1 MLDVVLKTGVF
12 FLIVLAVV
20 KPLGIY
26 MKKVFSK
33 EKTFLDPVLV
43 PLERLL
49 YRAGGVDASK
59 EQGFV
64 AYAGSMMVFNVV
76 SLVVLYAMERL
87 QHLLPLNPDK
97 MPAVPAALAWNTA
110 VSFTTNTNWQAYSG
124 ESTMSLFTQMAGL
137 AVHNFASAA
146 TGIAIAIAFVR
157 GVARVEAKGIGNFW
171 SDLVRATLWVL
182 LPISL
187 IGAVFLM
194 SQGVIQNFKPSET
207 ITTLEGATQ
216 KIPQGPIASQ
226 EVIKNLGTNGGGFF
240 NTNAAHPFENPNGFT
255 NVFELILIFSIP
267 AALTATYGR
276 MVGSRRQGWALFAAM
291 TVMFVAGVAV
301 LYAAEAHG
309 TPAQHAAGL
318 HTHVYAGSTGGNM
331 EGKEQRFGIAGSAL
345 FNTVSTDTSTGAV
358 NAALDS
364 LTGLGG
370 AVPMSNLSTGE
381 VIFGG
386 VGSGLYMMLLYV
398 LLAVFIGGLMV
409 GRTPEL
415 LGKKIEAKEIKLASL
430 GILITPLTALASTAI
445 AIAGHAGRV
454 AIFNAGPQGFS
465 ETFYAYPS
473 QSNHNGSA
481 FAGYTGFI
489 QPNAG
494 NLGSHGIT
502 FADLLGSFDLAF
514 ARYAPIL
521 FVLAVAGSLAG
532 KRVSPTGLGT
542 MHTDNPTF
550 VVLLIGVI
558 ILVGALTFLP
568 ALLIGPIVQSLTG
581 HLY

>member
-64 AYAGSMMVFNVV
+64 AYAGSMMVFNVI

-110 VSFTTNTNWQAYSG
+110 VSFTTNTNWQAYAG

-187 IGAVFLM
+187 IGAVVLM

-207 ITTLEGATQ
+207 VTTLEGATQ

-226 EVIKNLGTNGGGFF
+226 EVIKNLGTNGGGFV
-240 NTNAAHPFENPNGFT
+240 NANSAHPYENPTPFSNLLEM
-255 NVFELILIFSIP
+255 VLIFSVGAGLTYTLGTMTGKTRHGWAVFWSMAIVFLIG
-267 AALTATYGR
+267 ALTAGFFEVR
-276 MVGSRRQGWALFAAM
+276 GNSIHHGLGVSSAM
-291 TVMFVAGVAV
+291 
-301 LYAAEAHG
+301 
-309 TPAQHAAGL
+309 
-318 HTHVYAGSTGGNM
+318 GNM
-331 EGKEQRFGIAGSAL
+331 EGKEVRLGAVDSAL
-345 FNTVSTDTSTGAV
+345 FATVTTDASCGAV
-358 NAALDS
+358 NAMHDS
-364 LTGLGG
+364 FTPLGG
-370 AVPMSNLSTGE
+370 LVPLVNMELGE
-381 VIFGG
+381 VVFGG
-386 VGSGLYMMLLYV
+386 VGSGLYGMLVFVV
-398 LLAVFIGGLMV
+398 LTVFLAGLMV
-409 GRTPEL
+409 GRTPEY
-415 LGKKIEAKEIKLASL
+415 LGKKIEAYDVKVSVLAVLVLCFSIL
-430 GILITPLTALASTAI
+430 GFAAWAAVSSWG
-445 AIAGHAGRV
+445 IAGL
-454 AIFNAGPQGFS
+454 NNTGPHGLS
-465 ETFYAYPS
+465 ELLYAYS
-473 QSNHNGSA
+473 SGVGNNGSA
-481 FAGYTGFI
+481 FAGLSANTPWLNTTLGFAMLFGRFLFI
-489 QPNAG
+489 VPVMALAG
-494 NLGSHGIT
+494 T
-502 FADLLGSFDLAF
+502 
-514 ARYAPIL
+514 
-521 FVLAVAGSLAG
+521 LAG
-532 KRVSPTGLGT
+532 KKLLPESARSFPVSGL
-542 MHTDNPTF
+542 TF
-550 VVLLIGVI
+550 VILLVGTVLI
-558 ILVGALTFLP
+558 VGALTFFP
-568 ALLIGPIVQSLTG
+568 ALAMSPIVEHFIMSGSGKLF
-581 HLY
+581 